1 MPSRVRFAL
10 PSFLA
15 LIPALALSGEL
26 VTAAPVVV
34 PAAAVSWPP
43 ATGVLLSE
51 VATGGATAS
60 DEFVELY
67 NAAPS
72 PVDLASL
79 ELAYISASGAT
90 ITRKASWPGGQVL
103 LPGQHLL
110 AANAAGAYASA
121 ADTAYSGGLAATG
134 GALVL
139 RVAGGAVVD
148 AVGWGDAT
156 NAFVEGSA
164 APAPA
169 AGASIERLPGGDLG
183 GAQDSNDNAS
193 DWVARAEPNPQGLLD
208 PPLPIATPAGP
219 TTVSPTVGQTTSAT
233 PTPEPPTT
241 ASPSPTL
248 APTSTASPS
257 VVGTPAPSPTERPTP
272 IAAARGLPPGSSAMV
287 EGVLTVPLGLV
298 DDGRGAFVEDE
309 SGGAALYLD
318 SGAWPAAPAGSV
330 VRVRGTLDQ
339 RYAQTT
345 IRVASPGDLALV
357 GAGALPEPVEASTG
371 GAGETMEGLL
381 VRASGR
387 IVAGPD
393 ALSDGFA
400 VDLDDGS
407 GSLRVVAPA
416 ASAIAADALRR
427 GSTVT
432 LVGPLGQRD
441 SSGSGTAGYRL
452 YLRSP
457 AVITALVPPS
467 PTPSGGA
474 SPSTPTATGIATP
487 TPTASASGGTS
498 ASPSADGIV
507 SIASLLARPGARVRV
522 VGTVTSP
529 SSTWG
534 VDGRRVTIEDPSGAI
549 LLRLPSGVRPAG
561 VGQRLDVHGRVGHYL
576 GAPQLEAEAAPAR
589 LGSGGVSPRAIGHGP
604 LGSAWTWRL
613 AIAVGRVLEARH
625 GATSWR
631 AELQLSDGS
640 RLPVGGGLSALGAG
654 RRVVVGARLAVT
666 GIVRP
671 PASGASDRRRYLVAR
686 SASDVALVRAAAPG
700 GSPTGGDSG
709 GSSGGAVAASAA
721 PGAPV
726 EVDLADLADHDGR
739 LVRAG
744 GVVVDIAP
752 ASLRVD
758 DGTAQAL
765 VRSEPGAR
773 ANSTAPPLD
782 VPLGAVVNV
791 VGTVA
796 EGDDGWEIHLR
807 TAADLTVAAGLD
819 PSAAPS
825 ATPPPADGSTV
836 YGAGSTEA
844 DARSAGL
851 NSLLPVGFASLAGL
865 GMATLLLGWQLRRR
879 RAAKVAERVG
889 ARLAALAEPTVPA
902 DRTSVRP

>member
-10 PSFLA
+10 PSFVA

-51 VATGGATAS
+51 VATGGASAS

-72 PVDLASL
+72 PVDLGSL
-79 ELAYISASGAT
+79 ELAYVSAGGAT

-148 AVGWGDAT
+148 AVGWGDAA
-156 NAFVEGSA
+156 NGFVEGSV

-183 GAQDSNDNAS
+183 STQDGNDNAS
-193 DWVARAEPNPQGLLD
+193 DWVVRAEPTPQGLLD
-208 PPLPIATPAGP
+208 PPLPVATPAGS
-219 TTVSPTVGQTTSAT
+219 TTVSPTAEQTTSAT
-233 PTPEPPTT
+233 PTPPTT

-248 APTSTASPS
+248 EPTSTASSS
-257 VVGTPAPSPTERPTP
+257 VAGTPAPSPTEWPTP
-272 IAAARGLPPGSSAMV
+272 IAVARGLPPGSAALV

-309 SGGAALYLD
+309 GGGVALYLG
-318 SGAWPAAPAGSV
+318 SGAWPAAPAGTV
-330 VRVRGTLDQ
+330 VRVHGTLDQ

-345 IRVASPGDLALV
+345 IRVASPVDLAVV

-371 GAGETMEGLL
+371 GAGEAMEGLL
-381 VRASGR
+381 VRVSGR

-416 ASAIAADALRR
+416 ATAIEADALPR

-452 YLRSP
+452 YLGSP
-457 AVITALVPPS
+457 DAILALVPPS
-467 PTPSGGA
+467 PSPSGGA
-474 SPSTPTATGIATP
+474 SPSARPTGGTTP
-487 TPTASASGGTS
+487 TPTASASGGAS

-507 SIASLLARPGARVRV
+507 SIASILARPGARVRV

-534 VDGRRVTIEDPSGAI
+534 VDGRRVTIEDPSGAV
-549 LLRLPSGVRPAG
+549 LLRLPSGVRPPG

-576 GAPQLEAEAAPAR
+576 GAPQLEADAAPAR

-640 RLPVGGGLSALGAG
+640 RLPVGGGLSALGAS

-686 SASDVALVRAAAPG
+686 SASDVAMVNAAIPG
-700 GSPTGGDSG
+700 ASPTGSG
-709 GSSGGAVAASAA
+709 SAASSGGAVAASVGT
-721 PGAPV
+721 GAPV
-726 EVDLADLADHDGR
+726 EVDLADLADYEGR

-744 GVVVDIAP
+744 GVVVEIAP
-752 ASLRVD
+752 ASLRLD

-765 VRSEPGAR
+765 VRSEPGATAR
-773 ANSTAPPLD
+773 ATAPPLD
-782 VPLGAVVNV
+782 VPAGAVVNV
-791 VGTVA
+791 VGIVA

-807 TAADLTVAAGLD
+807 TSADLTVAAGLD
-819 PSAAPS
+819 PSAAPP
-825 ATPPPADGSTV
+825 ATPPPADGSTFH
-836 YGAGSTEA
+836 GAGSTEA

-865 GMATLLLGWQLRRR
+865 GTATLLLGWQLRRR

-889 ARLAALAEPTVPA
+889 ARLAALAEPTAPT

>member
-67 NAAPS
+67 NTAPS
-72 PVDLASL
+72 PVDLGSL
-79 ELAYISASGAT
+79 ELAYVSASGAT

-110 AANAAGAYASA
+110 VANAAGAYASA
-121 ADTAYSGGLAATG
+121 ADATYSGGLAATG

-156 NAFVEGSA
+156 NGFVEGSA

-183 GAQDSNDNAS
+183 STQDGNDNAS
-193 DWVARAEPNPQGLLD
+193 DWVVRAEPAPQGLLD
-208 PPLPIATPAGP
+208 HSLPIATPAGS
-219 TTVSPTVGQTTSAT
+219 TTPSPTAEQTTSAT
-233 PTPEPPTT
+233 PTLEPPTT
-241 ASPSPTL
+241 PSPSPTL
-248 APTSTASPS
+248 APTSTASSS
-257 VVGTPAPSPTERPTP
+257 VAGTPAPSPTERPTP
-272 IAAARGLPPGSSAMV
+272 IAAARGLPHGSAAMV

-309 SGGAALYLD
+309 SGGVALYLD

-345 IRVASPGDLALV
+345 IRVASPVDLALV

-371 GAGETMEGLL
+371 GAGEAMEGLL

-387 IVAGPD
+387 IVGGPD

-416 ASAIAADALRR
+416 ASAIEADVLPR

-452 YLRSP
+452 YLRSS
-457 AVITALVPPS
+457 AAILALVPPS
-467 PTPSGGA
+467 PSPSGGA
-474 SPSTPTATGIATP
+474 SPSAPPTGSTTP
-487 TPTASASGGTS
+487 TPTASASGGAS

-507 SIASLLARPGARVRV
+507 SIASILARPGARVRV

-534 VDGRRVTIEDPSGAI
+534 VDGRRVTIEDPSGAV
-549 LLRLPSGVRPAG
+549 LLRLPSGVRPPG

-686 SASDVALVRAAAPG
+686 SESDVALVRAAAPG
-700 GSPTGGDSG
+700 ASPTGGGSG
-709 GSSGGAVAASAA
+709 GSSGGAVATSAA

-726 EVDLADLADHDGR
+726 EVDLADLADYEGR

-744 GVVVDIAP
+744 GVVVEIAP

-765 VRSEPGAR
+765 VRSEPGAS
-773 ANSTAPPLD
+773 ANAIAPPLD
-782 VPLGAVVNV
+782 VPAGAVVNV
-791 VGTVA
+791 VGIVA
-796 EGDDGWEIHLR
+796 EGDDCWEIHLR
-807 TAADLTVAAGLD
+807 TPADLTVAAGLD
-819 PSAAPS
+819 PSAAPP

-836 YGAGSTEA
+836 HGAGSTEA
-844 DARSAGL
+844 DGRSAGL

-889 ARLAALAEPTVPA
+889 ARLAALAEAAAPT

>member
-10 PSFLA
+10 PSFVA

-51 VATGGATAS
+51 VATGGASAS

-72 PVDLASL
+72 PVDLGSL
-79 ELAYISASGAT
+79 ELAYVSAGGAT

-148 AVGWGDAT
+148 AVGWGDAA
-156 NAFVEGSA
+156 NGFVEGSV

-169 AGASIERLPGGDLG
+169 AVASIERLPGGDLG
-183 GAQDSNDNAS
+183 STQDGNDNAS
-193 DWVARAEPNPQGLLD
+193 DWVVRAEPTPQGLLD
-208 PPLPIATPAGP
+208 PPLPVATPAGS
-219 TTVSPTVGQTTSAT
+219 TTVSPTAEQTTSAT
-233 PTPEPPTT
+233 PTPPTT

-248 APTSTASPS
+248 EPTSTASSS
-257 VVGTPAPSPTERPTP
+257 VAGTPAPSPTERPTP
-272 IAAARGLPPGSSAMV
+272 IAVARGLPPGSAALV

-309 SGGAALYLD
+309 GGGVALYLG
-318 SGAWPAAPAGSV
+318 SGAWPAAPAGTV
-330 VRVRGTLDQ
+330 VRVHGTLDQ

-345 IRVASPGDLALV
+345 IRVASPVDLAVV

-371 GAGETMEGLL
+371 GAGEAIEGLL
-381 VRASGR
+381 VRVSGR

-416 ASAIAADALRR
+416 ATAIEADALPR

-457 AVITALVPPS
+457 DAILALVPPS
-467 PTPSGGA
+467 PSPSGGA
-474 SPSTPTATGIATP
+474 SPSARPTGGTTP
-487 TPTASASGGTS
+487 TPTASASGGAS

-507 SIASLLARPGARVRV
+507 SIASILARPGARVRV

-534 VDGRRVTIEDPSGAI
+534 VDGRRVTIEDPSGAV
-549 LLRLPSGVRPAG
+549 LLRLPSGVRPPG

-576 GAPQLEAEAAPAR
+576 GAPQLEAEGAPAR
-589 LGSGGVSPRAIGHGP
+589 LGSGGVFPRAISHGP

-640 RLPVGGGLSALGAG
+640 RLPVGGGLSALGAS

-666 GIVRP
+666 GIARP

-686 SASDVALVRAAAPG
+686 SASDVAMVNAAIPG
-700 GSPTGGDSG
+700 ASPTGSG
-709 GSSGGAVAASAA
+709 SAASLGGAVAASLGT
-721 PGAPV
+721 GAPV
-726 EVDLADLADHDGR
+726 EVDLADLADYEGR

-744 GVVVDIAP
+744 GVVVEIAP
-752 ASLRVD
+752 ASLRLD

-765 VRSEPGAR
+765 VRSEPGATAR
-773 ANSTAPPLD
+773 ATAPPLD
-782 VPLGAVVNV
+782 VPAGAVVNV
-791 VGTVA
+791 VGIVA

-807 TAADLTVAAGLD
+807 TSADLTVAAGLD
-819 PSAAPS
+819 PSAAPP
-825 ATPPPADGSTV
+825 ATPPPADGSTFH
-836 YGAGSTEA
+836 GAGSTEA

-865 GMATLLLGWQLRRR
+865 GTATLLLGWQLRRR

-889 ARLAALAEPTVPA
+889 ARLAALAEPTAPT